1 MSEKLESIGYE
12 IYLENGLAALD
23 KFIQKSNS
31 SKVFFLV
38 DSTTEELC
46 LPIVLKNLPSIN
58 TYDIITIDPGEE
70 NKNIDFCIGIW
81 KMLLDFEAD
90 RNSLLVNVGG
100 GVVTDMGSFAAA
112 TFKRG
117 IAFVQ
122 IPTTLLSQVDASVG
136 GKTGIDMDE
145 IKNCI
150 GTFTQ
155 PQAVVIDPIFLNTL
169 PDRHLVSGFAEMIKH
184 GLIADAHELNILK
197 NTSPKSISIDLIEQ
211 SIRIKNDV
219 VKADPEERGLRKI
232 LNFGHTIGHAIE
244 SYFLASDTPLLHGE
258 ALAMGMYCETYL
270 SQQHHKLSAKEADEI
285 YQLLKAHFP
294 LVAIPE
300 KAISTLLKFMK
311 QDKKNLEDQIGFAL
325 LDKIGACS
333 YNHYLSTQ
341 DIERSLH
348 FYQKTFA

>member
-1 MSEKLESIGYE
+1 MSKQIESIGYS
-12 IYLENGLAALD
+12 IFIENGLNSLNS
-23 KFIQKSNS
+23 FIKEKHF

-46 LPIVLKNLPSIN
+46 LPLVLAKLPN
-58 TYDIITIDPGEE
+58 VKDYDIIAIDPGEE

-100 GVVTDMGSFAAA
+100 GVVSDMGSFAAA

-136 GKTGIDMDE
+136 GKTGIDIDE
-145 IKNCI
+145 VKNCI

-155 PQAVVIDPIFLNTL
+155 PQAVVIDPVFLNTL
-169 PDRHLVSGFAEMIKH
+169 PERHLVSGFAEMIKH
-184 GLIADAHELNILK
+184 ALIADAQELEILK
-197 NTSPKSISIDLIEQ
+197 QISPKNITLERIKH
-211 SIRIKNDV
+211 SIRIKNEV
-219 VKADPEERGLRKI
+219 VKADPEEKGLRKI

-244 SYFLASDTPLLHGE
+244 SYFLQSNKPVLHGE

-270 SQQHHKLSAKEADEI
+270 SQQHHSLTEKEAEEI
-285 YQLLKAHFP
+285 YTLLQAQFP

-300 KAISTLLKFMK
+300 TAIGSLLNFMK
-311 QDKKNLEDQIGFAL
+311 QDKKNFGDQIGFAL
-325 LDKIGACS
+325 LDKIGVGS
-333 YNHYLSTQ
+333 YNHYLTSQ
-341 DIERSLH
+341 QIEQSLH
-348 FYQKTFA
+348 FYQKIVA

>member
-1 MSEKLESIGYE
+1 MSKKIASIGYD
-12 IYLENGLAALD
+12 IYVENGLATLD
-23 KFIQKSNS
+23 QFIKKNKF
-31 SKVFFLV
+31 SKLFFLA

-46 LPIVLKNLPSIN
+46 LPIVLKNLPSV
-58 TYDIITIDPGEE
+58 TSYDIITIDPGEE

-90 RNSLLVNVGG
+90 RSSLLINVGG

-117 IAFVQ
+117 IASVQ

-145 IKNCI
+145 VKNCI

-155 PQAVVIDPIFLNTL
+155 PQAVVIDPIFLKTL
-169 PDRHLVSGFAEMIKH
+169 PERQVVSGFAEMIKH
-184 GLIADAHELNILK
+184 ALIADAQELNILK
-197 NTSPKSISIDLIEQ
+197 NIPIKNISIDRIEQ
-211 SIRIKNDV
+211 AIRIKNEI
-219 VKADPEERGLRKI
+219 VKADPEEKGLRKI

-244 SYFLASDTPLLHGE
+244 SYFLQSKSPLLHGE

-270 SQQHHKLSAKEADEI
+270 SQQHHSLTEKEAEEV
-285 YQLLKAHFP
+285 YGLLKAHFP

-300 KAISTLLKFMK
+300 TAISNLLNFMK
-311 QDKKNLEDQIGFAL
+311 QDKKNIGDQIGFAL

-333 YNHYLSTQ
+333 YNHYLSSEEITQ
-341 DIERSLH
+341 SLH
-348 FYQKTFA
+348 FYQKIVA

>member
-1 MSEKLESIGYE
+1 MSEKLGSIGYE

-23 KFIQKSNS
+23 QFIQKSKA

-38 DSTTEELC
+38 DSSTEELC
-46 LPIVLKNLPSIN
+46 LPIVLKNAPSLKS
-58 TYDIITIDPGEE
+58 YDIITIDPGEE

-90 RNSLLVNVGG
+90 RNSLLINVGG

-117 IAFVQ
+117 IAFIQ

-145 IKNCI
+145 VKNCI

-155 PQAVVIDPIFLNTL
+155 PQAVFIDPIFLQTL
-169 PDRHLVSGFAEMIKH
+169 PERQLVSGFAEMIKH
-184 GLIADAHELNILK
+184 GLIADAQELESLRHC
-197 NTSPKSISIDLIEQ
+197 SPQSIDIDRIEQ
-211 SIRIKNDV
+211 SICIKNNI
-219 VKADPEERGLRKI
+219 VKTDPEEQGLRKI

-244 SYFLASDTPLLHGE
+244 SYFLQSDKPLLHGE

-270 SQQHHKLSAKEADEI
+270 SQHQHSLSEKEAEEI
-285 YQLLKAHFP
+285 YLLLKTKFP
-294 LVAIPE
+294 LASIPEAAIP
-300 KAISTLLKFMK
+300 TLLNFMK
-311 QDKKNLEDQIGFAL
+311 QDKKNLGDQIGFAL
-325 LDKIGACS
+325 LDTIGACS
-333 YNHYLSTQ
+333 YNHYLSTEQ
-341 DIERSLH
+341 ITQSLH

>member
-1 MSEKLESIGYE
+1 MSKKIASTGYDIYIEK
-12 IYLENGLAALD
+12 GLAALD
-23 KFIQKSNS
+23 QFIQNNKF
-31 SKVFFLV
+31 SKLFFLV

-46 LPIVLKNLPSIN
+46 LPIVLKNLPSV
-58 TYDIITIDPGEE
+58 TSYDIITIDPGEE

-90 RNSLLVNVGG
+90 RNCLLINVGG

-122 IPTTLLSQVDASVG
+122 VPTTLLAQVDASVG

-145 IKNCI
+145 VKNCI

-155 PQAVVIDPIFLNTL
+155 PKAVVIDPIFLKTL
-169 PDRHLVSGFAEMIKH
+169 SERQLVSGFAEMIKH
-184 GLIADAHELNILK
+184 GLIADSVELDNLK
-197 NTSPKSISIDLIEQ
+197 KITPKNISIDSIEQ
-211 SIRIKNDV
+211 SIRIKNEI
-219 VKADPEERGLRKI
+219 VKADPEEKGPRKI

-244 SYFLASDTPLLHGE
+244 SYFLQSKSPLLHGE

-270 SQQHHKLSAKEADEI
+270 SQKYHSLTETEAGEI
-285 YQLLKAHFP
+285 YQLLKTIFP

-300 KAISTLLKFMK
+300 AAVSDLLNFMK
-311 QDKKNLEDQIGFAL
+311 QDKKNLGDQIGFAL
-325 LDKIGACS
+325 LDNIGACS
-333 YNHYLSTQ
+333 YNHYLSSEEITQ
-341 DIERSLH
+341 SLH
-348 FYQKTFA
+348 FYQKTVA

>member
-1 MSEKLESIGYE
+1 MSKKIASTSYD
-12 IYLENGLAALD
+12 IYIENGLAALD
-23 KFIQKSNS
+23 QYIQKNNF
-31 SKVFFLV
+31 SKLFFLV

-46 LPIVLKNLPSIN
+46 LPIVLKNLPSVN
-58 TYDIITIDPGEE
+58 TYDIIAIDPGEE

-90 RNSLLVNVGG
+90 RNSLILNVGG

-122 IPTTLLSQVDASVG
+122 VPTTLLAQVDASVG

-145 IKNCI
+145 VKNCI

-155 PQAVVIDPIFLNTL
+155 PKAVVIDPIFLKTL
-169 PDRHLVSGFAEMIKH
+169 SERQLVSGFAEMIKH
-184 GLIADAHELNILK
+184 GLIADALELAILK
-197 NTSPKSISIDLIEQ
+197 NTSTKNMSIDRIEQ
-211 SIRIKNDV
+211 SIRIKNEI
-219 VKADPEERGLRKI
+219 VKADPEEKGLRKI

-244 SYFLASDTPLLHGE
+244 SYFLQSKSPLLHGE

-270 SQQHHKLSAKEADEI
+270 SQKHHSLTETEAGEI
-285 YQLLKAHFP
+285 YQLLKTIFP

-300 KAISTLLKFMK
+300 AAVSDLLNFMK
-311 QDKKNLEDQIGFAL
+311 QDKKNLGDQIGFAL
-325 LDKIGACS
+325 LDNIGACS
-333 YNHYLSTQ
+333 YNHYLSSEEITQ
-341 DIERSLH
+341 SLH
-348 FYQKTFA
+348 FYQKTII